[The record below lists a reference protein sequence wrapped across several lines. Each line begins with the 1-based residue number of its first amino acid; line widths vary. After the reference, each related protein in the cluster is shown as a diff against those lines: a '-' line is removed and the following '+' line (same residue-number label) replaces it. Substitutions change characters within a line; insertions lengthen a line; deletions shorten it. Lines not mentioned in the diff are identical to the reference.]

1 MKESI
6 ISFVLI
12 AGLLSMFTG
21 LAVQGQV
28 PAFPGAEGFGATAT
42 GGRGGDVYIVTNL
55 NDAGSGSLR
64 EAIEASGPRTVVFAV
79 SGTIEL
85 QSSLSI
91 RNDDITIAGQTAPG
105 GGITLKNYP
114 LYISNVNNVII
125 RYIRSRLGADKRGD
139 FDAIG
144 GRFSDSIIVDHCS
157 FSWSIDETV
166 GNYDNYR
173 MTYQWCVIS
182 ESLHD
187 AHHTQG
193 PHG

>member
-91 RNDDITIAGQTAPG
+91 SNDDITIAGQTAPEVVLHLR
-105 GGITLKNYP
+105 IIHYTLAM
-114 LYISNVNNVII
+114 L
-125 RYIRSRLGADKRGD
+125 
-139 FDAIG
+139 
-144 GRFSDSIIVDHCS
+144 
-157 FSWSIDETV
+157 T
-166 GNYDNYR
+166 
-173 MTYQWCVIS
+173 M
-182 ESLHD
+182 
-187 AHHTQG
+187 
-193 PHG
+193 